1 MSVLFH
7 SSPSIFFTPTCSFKP
22 KTPSFSSSSK
32 PPLSI
37 TATIPAARDRVI
49 DFGKYKGRM
58 LGTLP
63 ARYLKWVSK
72 NLRARDFEEWAK
84 LADHVLQDPVY
95 QDRIEWELAQNVL
108 NGNSSSSSSSGNL
121 SAVAELLE
129 ISERFGWDNNDKVG
143 WSRVN
148 FELLGTS
155 KGGRIPRLCKDG
167 GKKEM
172 GKEMGRKV
180 EVFPEGGEKRRERRE
195 RLRVRREV
203 GKEGKLGIVENDG
216 GVVRNSGIGEEKE
229 EVRYKRDNED
239 DKDGMVENWKNP
251 FPGREA
257 LLKKVLFDRMASLLS
272 DAEEKQIRNQAVK
285 EWLNEIEDASSM
297 WMISWMRLQLML
309 CNSSWKLNLELALV
323 R

>member
-1 MSVLFH
+1 
-7 SSPSIFFTPTCSFKP
+7 
-22 KTPSFSSSSK
+22 
-32 PPLSI
+32 
-37 TATIPAARDRVI
+37 
-49 DFGKYKGRM
+49 M

-63 ARYLKWVSK
+63 SSYLKWVSK

-84 LADHVLQDPVY
+84 LADLVLQDPVY

-129 ISERFGWDNNDKVG
+129 ISERFGWDNNDKLG

-155 KGGRIPRLCKDG
+155 EGGRIPRLCKDG

-203 GKEGKLGIVENDG
+203 GKEGKLGIVEKDRC
-216 GVVRNSGIGEEKE
+216 VFRNSAIGEEKE
-229 EVRYKRDNED
+229 EVRYERNNED
-239 DKDGMVENWKNP
+239 DKDGMVENWKSP

-257 LLKKVLFDRMASLLS
+257 LLKKQCKVAYQFAAL
-272 DAEEKQIRNQAVK
+272 EKLWTVRLK
-285 EWLNEIEDASSM
+285 ERAKATGGDICVGVV
-297 WMISWMRLQLML
+297 I
-309 CNSSWKLNLELALV
+309 
-323 R
+323 

>member
-1 MSVLFH
+1 MSLLFR
-7 SSPSIFFTPTCSFKP
+7 SSPSTFFTPTYSFKP
-22 KTPSFSSSSK
+22 QNPSFYSSSSSSK

-37 TATIPAARDRVI
+37 TAAIPAARDRVI
-49 DFGKYKGRM
+49 DFGKYKGKM

-63 ARYLKWVSK
+63 SSYLKWVSK

-108 NGNSSSSSSSGNL
+108 NGNSSSSSSSSGNL

-167 GKKEM
+167 DKKEM

-180 EVFPEGGEKRRERRE
+180 EVFPKGGEKRRERRE

-257 LLKKVLFDRMASLLS
+257 LLKKVCANEKENMVTTLLVELFCLLHFRCSLTGWLLVS
-272 DAEEKQIRNQAVK
+272 GLPAWK
-285 EWLNEIEDASSM
+285 EIQS
-297 WMISWMRLQLML
+297 
-309 CNSSWKLNLELALV
+309 
-323 R
+323 